1 MKKTLEHILKYWK
14 DRTAYLEDSE
24 GNSDLGKMLSGEW
37 KIVIINGKQVVK
49 LELEIEDEE
58 GIHKT
63 LYDVDSLKIREVDSD
78 GSII

>member
-14 DRTAYLEDSE
+14 DRIAYFEDSE